1 MSQINKVLLT
11 TLRKLVSL
19 PDVKQKLRRVLSA
32 ASECLSKVAPKAK
45 FPADRI
51 VCGGRGGEYSW
62 EFEVEECLIPD
73 QKHVI
78 FYTCFQTWRRQK
90 LFMELKRHFLK
101 YTHSLPYSLENR
113 TRIQTKIDK
122 VNTLFQTKTEQKPY
136 HFVRHIPIWKI

>member
-32 ASECLSKVAPKAK
+32 ASECLSNVAPKAK

-51 VCGGRGGEYSW
+51 VRGGEYSW
-62 EFEVEECLIPD
+62 EFEVEGCLISD

-78 FYTCFQTWRRQK
+78 FYTRFQTWRRQK
-90 LFMELKRHFLK
+90 LCHHLRATVRK
-101 YTHSLPYSLENR
+101 YRPSSG
-113 TRIQTKIDK
+113 KC
-122 VNTLFQTKTEQKPY
+122 
-136 HFVRHIPIWKI
+136 